1 MADHGI
7 GAADGGHGPEP
18 PMPPPNLRTAGIIA
32 TDISDNFAAA
42 VRTLEPGELVKDGFF
57 TLFDS
62 VAALEIMDP
71 KMDSGCVQPGEE
83 FEVLYDVSRPLL
95 PEEVLGIMDQLLC
108 HEVSGPTRK
117 LV

>member
-1 MADHGI
+1 
-7 GAADGGHGPEP
+7 
-18 PMPPPNLRTAGIIA
+18 
-32 TDISDNFAAA
+32 
-42 VRTLEPGELVKDGFF
+42 
-57 TLFDS
+57 
-62 VAALEIMDP
+62 MDP

>member
-7 GAADGGHGPEP
+7 GAADEISRLSLGGHSPEP
-18 PMPPPNLRTAGIIA
+18 PLPPPNLRTAGIIV
-32 TDISDNFAAA
+32 TDIWDKFAAA

-71 KMDSGCVQPGEE
+71 KMDSGM
-83 FEVLYDVSRPLL
+83 RPARGGLRGAL
-95 PEEVLGIMDQLLC
+95 
-108 HEVSGPTRK
+108 
-117 LV
+117 